1 MKFRTLVA
9 PVLFVCLA
17 GGLSGCGVLK
27 MSSSSEPAKDL
38 VASGNAA
45 YDHKDYA
52 AACRD
57 LSQAGAAAGPTGLSR
72 AGDACLRDG
81 RRKAVAAYEAA
92 AAAAPG
98 DASAMEGLGMAALA
112 DGDLARARDMLQ
124 AAAKAGGKD
133 PRAALALGDAELLSG
148 QCDKAL
154 AAYREALAREAS
166 FAPAKSRL
174 QSVRLVCGARKAP
187 AAVAAPAAS
196 RPAAPPST
204 DLSPASG
211 SSAAP
216 ARDSGKAKA
225 APKVIDLNDI

>member
-9 PVLFVCLA
+9 PVLLGCLA
-17 GGLSGCGVLK
+17 GGLSGCGALK
-27 MSSSSEPAKDL
+27 MSSSEPAKDL

-45 YDHKDYA
+45 YDRKDYA

-57 LSQAGAAAGPTGLSR
+57 LSQAGATAGAVGLSR

-92 AAAAPG
+92 ASAAPG
-98 DASAMEGLGMAALA
+98 DAAALEGLGMAALS
-112 DGDLARARDMLQ
+112 DGDIARARDMLK

-148 QCDKAL
+148 QCEAAL
-154 AAYREALAREAS
+154 AAYREALSREAS

-174 QSVRLVCGARKAP
+174 QSVRLVCGARKASAP
-187 AAVAAPAAS
+187 AAAPAAS
-196 RPAAPPST
+196 RSAAPAPS

-211 SSAAP
+211 TSAGSAKEP
-216 ARDSGKAKA
+216 GKAKA